1 MKKYIIVSFF
11 MAVALCF
18 AAAQQFSLKNAEG
31 QTIKYQLYDDGSGAC
46 VMGPKGKTYKAA
58 SLTLPSTVEYQ
69 GKSYKVKGIFK
80 FAFMRQDAIREITLP
95 EGLLEV
101 GQNCFED
108 CDLLEKAILPR
119 SLEGISYQMFAY
131 CQNLRE
137 VLIPYNSEIKSIGGF
152 AFDGCRKLA
161 SFNISEK
168 VVEIGQGPW
177 RGCTSLEQIN
187 VAGDNPNFKSVG
199 GVLFDKKMS
208 ALLQYPAGRKEAE
221 YKVPFGVSRIA
232 NSAFYECDNLR
243 KVVLPGSLMYIEH
256 LAFYGCKNL
265 SEVYVPDMV
274 QSIGNGAFF
283 DCNSLKNITIKKKT
297 NFTVESDPTSR
308 YNSFLTTTFVNKVAS
323 VPVYVEPKPALAPT
337 ASAGAA
343 SSSGVSRSVIPLKV
357 DNLVLD
363 AFNVS
368 GAKYKRLDL
377 NGEPCALIIVA
388 YPVQGAIF
396 SGNIIGDV
404 EFKVNEYWVYVSPH
418 TRFLKIQVPGF
429 PSEMIDFRNY
439 GFTSGAEPTAT
450 YSLTFLQ

>member
-1 MKKYIIVSFF
+1 MKKYIIASFF
-11 MAVALCF
+11 MAATLCF

-46 VMGPKGKTYKAA
+46 VMGPKGKKYKAA

-80 FAFMRQDAIREITLP
+80 FAFVRQDAIREITLP

-101 GQNCFED
+101 GQSCFED

-119 SLEGISYQMFAY
+119 SLEEISYQMFAY
-131 CQNLRE
+131 CPNLTE

-187 VAGDNPNFKSVG
+187 VAADNPNFKSVG
-199 GVLFDKKMS
+199 GVLFNKKMS
-208 ALLQYPAGRKEAE
+208 ALLQYPAGRKDAA

-256 LAFYGCKNL
+256 LAFYGCRNL

-323 VPVYVEPKPALAPT
+323 VPVYVEPEPAPSATAPS
-337 ASAGAA
+337 SAPAVRA
-343 SSSGVSRSVIPLKV
+343 VPPLKV

-377 NGEPCALIIVA
+377 NDEPCALIIVA
-388 YPVQGAIF
+388 YPSPGAVF

-418 TRFLKIQVPGF
+418 TRFLKIQAPGQ
-429 PSEMIDFRNY
+429 PSEMIDFRDY

>member
-1 MKKYIIVSFF
+1 
-11 MAVALCF
+11 MAVALHL
-18 AAAQQFSLKNAEG
+18 AAAPQFNIKNAEG
-31 QTIKYQLYDDGSGAC
+31 QAIKYELYDDDSGAC
-46 VMGPKGKTYKAA
+46 VMGPKGKKYNAA
-58 SLTLPSTVEYQ
+58 SLSLPSTVEYK
-69 GKSYKVKGIFK
+69 GKTYKVKGIAS
-80 FAFMRQDAIREITLP
+80 FAFRNQNAVKEVTLP
-95 EGLLEV
+95 EGLQEV
-101 GQNCFED
+101 GQNCFEN
-108 CDLLEKAILPR
+108 CEQLEKAVLPR
-119 SLEGISYQMFAY
+119 SLEGISYQMFAN
-131 CQNLRE
+131 CPNLTE
-137 VLIPYNSEIKSIGGF
+137 VLIPYNSNIKSIEGF
-152 AFDGCRKLA
+152 AFDGCGKLA
-161 SFNISEK
+161 AFNISEK
-168 VVEIGQGPW
+168 VLSIGEGPW
-177 RGCTSLEQIN
+177 RGCSSLEQIN
-187 VAGDNPNFKSVG
+187 VSADNPNFKSVG

-208 ALLQYPAGRKEAE
+208 VLLQYPAGRKDAE

-323 VPVYVEPKPALAPT
+323 VPVYVAPAPAPT
-337 ASAGAA
+337 ASASAPSSATGAP
-343 SSSGVSRSVIPLKV
+343 SSLPLKV

-368 GAKYKRLDL
+368 GAKYKRFDL
-377 NGEPCALIIVA
+377 NDEPCALIIVA
-388 YPVQGAIF
+388 YPSPGAVF

-404 EFKVNEYWVYVSPH
+404 EFKVNEYWVYVTPH
-418 TRFLKIQVPGF
+418 TRFLKIQAPGQ
-429 PSEMIDFRNY
+429 PSKMIDFRDY

-450 YSLTFLQ
+450 YSLTFLLQ

>member
-1 MKKYIIVSFF
+1 M
-11 MAVALCF
+11 
-18 AAAQQFSLKNAEG
+18 
-31 QTIKYQLYDDGSGAC
+31 
-46 VMGPKGKTYKAA
+46 
-58 SLTLPSTVEYQ
+58 
-69 GKSYKVKGIFK
+69 
-80 FAFMRQDAIREITLP
+80 
-95 EGLLEV
+95 
-101 GQNCFED
+101 
-108 CDLLEKAILPR
+108 
-119 SLEGISYQMFAY
+119 
-131 CQNLRE
+131 
-137 VLIPYNSEIKSIGGF
+137 
-152 AFDGCRKLA
+152 
-161 SFNISEK
+161 
-168 VVEIGQGPW
+168 
-177 RGCTSLEQIN
+177 
-187 VAGDNPNFKSVG
+187 AGDNPNFKSVG
-199 GVLFDKKMS
+199 GVLFNKKMS
-208 ALLQYPAGRKEAE
+208 ALLQYPAGRKDAA

-232 NSAFYECDNLR
+232 NLAFYECDNLR

-256 LAFYGCKNL
+256 LAFYGCRNL

-323 VPVYVEPKPALAPT
+323 VPVYVEPEPAPSATAPS
-337 ASAGAA
+337 SAPAVRA
-343 SSSGVSRSVIPLKV
+343 VPPLKV

-377 NGEPCALIIVA
+377 NDEPCALIIVA
-388 YPVQGAIF
+388 YPSPGAVF

-418 TRFLKIQVPGF
+418 TRFLKIQVPGE
-429 PSEMIDFRNY
+429 PSEMIDFRDY